1 MPPRLSPQN
10 LSSFIS
16 SYLCS
21 PTRCSLRSR
30 SFYTYRSCPTF
41 TSPSRLAFPKRSFDK
56 RAIHATAPRGAS
68 KNPYE
73 VLGVKKD
80 ATPAEIK
87 KVYFSLARKYHPDTN
102 PDKNAQE
109 KFVEIQEAYDILK
122 DEKKRAAYDQYG
134 SASQQP
140 GFDPNAFSGGGF
152 PGSAG
157 FGNFQ
162 DFASAFGGSRGAS
175 SDLFEQLF
183 GGAFGGAGRSRGPT
197 RGADIDT
204 AVTLSFLEAC
214 KGATRKVNISP
225 VKDCDTCTGSGLK
238 PGAKRTS
245 CTTCGGTGTRTFVI
259 DSGFQMASTCN
270 ACDGVGSTIPRS
282 GQCST
287 CAGVGKVRTRKTV
300 DVSIPPGVEDGM
312 TIRVPNEGDAP
323 ISGKGHS
330 GDLLV
335 RINVTR
341 SKVFSRQGTNLYHEV
356 KIPMHT
362 ALLGGRVRVPTLD
375 GDVDVRVPIG
385 TQPGEEMV
393 LKGRGVPRVYGGE
406 NGDLFVTFSVVLP
419 RSLTKRQRQLLQEY
433 ADDVEGRAPRTSS
446 STDSSG
452 KSEMKEDSNNNGT
465 ASFTH
470 SEPTGGG
477 FISRT
482 WRSLRKLTG
491 F

>member
-1 MPPRLSPQN
+1 
-10 LSSFIS
+10 
-16 SYLCS
+16 
-21 PTRCSLRSR
+21 
-30 SFYTYRSCPTF
+30 
-41 TSPSRLAFPKRSFDK
+41 
-56 RAIHATAPRGAS
+56 
-68 KNPYE
+68 
-73 VLGVKKD
+73 
-80 ATPAEIK
+80 
-87 KVYFSLARKYHPDTN
+87 
-102 PDKNAQE
+102 
-109 KFVEIQEAYDILK
+109 VEIQEAYDVERVSHPLSHSFSFRFQILK
-122 DEKKRAAYDQYG
+122 DEKKQAAYDQYG

-225 VKDCDTCTGSGLK
+225 VKDCDTCSGSGLK

-300 DVSIPPGVEDGM
+300 DVSIPPGD
-312 TIRVPNEGDAP
+312 
-323 ISGKGHS
+323 SFQK
-330 GDLLV
+330 
-335 RINVTR
+335 
-341 SKVFSRQGTNLYHEV
+341 
-356 KIPMHT
+356 
-362 ALLGGRVRVPTLD
+362 
-375 GDVDVRVPIG
+375 
-385 TQPGEEMV
+385 
-393 LKGRGVPRVYGGE
+393 
-406 NGDLFVTFSVVLP
+406 LP
-419 RSLTKRQRQLLQEY
+419 
-433 ADDVEGRAPRTSS
+433 
-446 STDSSG
+446 
-452 KSEMKEDSNNNGT
+452 
-465 ASFTH
+465 
-470 SEPTGGG
+470 
-477 FISRT
+477 
-482 WRSLRKLTG
+482 
-491 F
+491 